1 MARIT
6 TAALV
11 FLVASTTTEA
21 FAPSTTGSSFVQ
33 TRTAFVAP
41 SASLAPRLPNT
52 ALQMN
57 LFDRFSRVAKAN
69 LNSVLKTLEDP
80 EKILNQA
87 VEDMQTDLVKVR
99 QSYAEITATQ
109 RRLLKQKE
117 QADALAK
124 DWYQRAQLALQKSN
138 DGLAKEALTRRQQQ
152 LDEASGLQD
161 QIDVQAASIDKLYE
175 GMQMLESK
183 IMESRSKKEQMI
195 ARARTASST
204 QKVNDMLGGIT
215 GKTSMDAFTRME
227 EKVEALEA
235 AAEVSA
241 EMGSIG
247 GNALPGSA
255 GSSIENQ
262 FKALE
267 ASSSVDDELQKLKG
281 LLNPAPS
288 SDGGASASGSSASAS
303 GVDDELEQLK
313 KDAGL

>member
-1 MARIT
+1 MNMHGVSIT
-6 TAALV
+6 QSKLQI
-11 FLVASTTTEA
+11 
-21 FAPSTTGSSFVQ
+21 SSC
-33 TRTAFVAP
+33 THSHKP
-41 SASLAPRLPNT
+41 LSL
-52 ALQMN
+52 
-57 LFDRFSRVAKAN
+57 
-69 LNSVLKTLEDP
+69 
-80 EKILNQA
+80 
-87 VEDMQTDLVKVR
+87 QTDLVKVR

-117 QADALAK
+117 QADALGQ
-124 DWYQRAQLALQKSN
+124 DWYQRAQLALQKGN

-152 LDEASGLQD
+152 LDEAANLQS

-183 IMESRSKKEQMI
+183 IMESKSKKEQMI
-195 ARARTASST
+195 ARARTAQST

-235 AAEVSA
+235 SAEVSA
-241 EMGSIG
+241 EMGTLG

-255 GSSIENQ
+255 SSSLENQ

-267 ASSSVDDELQKLKG
+267 ASSSVDDELAKMKG

-288 SDGGASASGSSASAS
+288 SGSTGGSSSGSSTAGGSA
-303 GVDDELEQLK
+303 VDDEFEQLK